1 MSKEKVQIVKS
12 FLAKQ
17 VNDGMKKDQLAE
29 YYGLNISEMG
39 RVLKQAGLK
48 IRKFHTPNF
57 ELVEEEELD
66 DVILGETSVI
76 ETEVVE
82 SENVTEEIAETAV
95 PQEMPIWEN

>member
-57 ELVEEEELD
+57 ELVEEEEASL
-66 DVILGETSVI
+66 VENTIA
-76 ETEVVE
+76 ETEVVAE
-82 SENVTEEIAETAV
+82 ENVTEEAAEVAV
-95 PQEMPIWEN
+95 PQESPVWEN

>member
-17 VNDGMKKDQLAE
+17 VNDGMKKDQLAD

-57 ELVEEEELD
+57 ELVEEEEANL
-66 DVILGETSVI
+66 VENTIA

-82 SENVTEEIAETAV
+82 EENVTEEVAEA
-95 PQEMPIWEN
+95 PGQQEEHFWEN